1 MTDFKNIHLPM
12 INARGNLLKMIL
24 VIFFPMICN
33 NLQKTYVPQN
43 AMHDRFQNQNG
54 DVLLMENH
62 IDLKNDLTEKGI
74 KFVIS

>member
-1 MTDFKNIHLPM
+1 
-12 INARGNLLKMIL
+12 
-24 VIFFPMICN
+24 MICN

-43 AMHDRFQNQNG
+43 PMHDRFQNQNG

-62 IDLKNDLTEKGI
+62 IDLKNDLKEKEI